1 MGPCP
6 ARHSMAYAGP
16 TVGTQTDTLS
26 NIKFISSYEVAP
38 IAILAYMW
46 LNSTVR
52 ASLKNQGPHWG
63 SF

>member
-38 IAILAYMW
+38 IAILAYM
-46 LNSTVR
+46 
-52 ASLKNQGPHWG
+52 
-63 SF
+63 